1 MWTAMNKSSRGKVP
15 PAEIQ
20 SSSIRSASWRGVY
33 NGMRA
38 AFTGLISTE
47 NAPITIAGFAF
58 ALITFLAINLS
69 TKLLNP
75 NWVFMWAIAV
85 VVYGTCKVLTW
96 MRAQPAGNWRKSLV
110 YLFFEPGLNAKRFL
124 SDRSKVV
131 LPCRSEWVCASI
143 FFLVGIL
150 SVAVIVPAIA
160 IEQRSL
166 TATVGMIGVV
176 LILHF
181 GFLDLLS
188 LTLRSAGFASTSLMN
203 EPWRATGVADFW
215 SRWNTGFRDL
225 SREFIFYPLVRRKQA
240 QLGLWATFLFSG
252 LVHDLVI
259 SIPAHGGYG
268 LPTLYFLIQALAIS
282 FERSRLGKTLQLN
295 RGWTGW
301 LFTAM
306 TVLLPVSLLVHFP
319 FQENVIIPMLR
330 DLGNF

>member
-1 MWTAMNKSSRGKVP
+1 MKENFMGRTRLN
-15 PAEIQ
+15 
-20 SSSIRSASWRGVY
+20 
-33 NGMRA
+33 
-38 AFTGLISTE
+38 
-47 NAPITIAGFAF
+47 NAPITIAVFAF

-69 TKLLNP
+69 SKLLIP
-75 NWVFMWAIAV
+75 NWVFMWSIAV

-96 MRAQPAGNWRKSLV
+96 MRAQPAGNWKKSLI

-124 SDRSKVV
+124 SDRSRVD
-131 LPCRSEWVCASI
+131 LPGRIEWICAWT
-143 FFLVGIL
+143 FFFVGIL
-150 SVAVIVPAIA
+150 SVAVIVPAIPE
-160 IEQRSL
+160 EQRSL
-166 TATVGMIGVV
+166 SAAIGMIGIV

-181 GFLDLLS
+181 GLLDLLS
-188 LTLRSAGFASTSLMN
+188 LTLRSAGYASTSLMN

-225 SREFIFYPLVRRKQA
+225 SREFIFYPLVRSKQT

-252 LVHDLVI
+252 LVHDLVV

-268 LPTLYFLIQALAIS
+268 LPTLYFLIQALAMN
-282 FERSRLGKTLQLN
+282 FERSRLGKTLGLN

-301 LFTAM
+301 LFTAL

-319 FQENVIIPMLR
+319 FQENVIMPMLS